1 MTTDAPSMVSV
12 FAGQRCVGFLL
23 RRGRQ
28 GIEALD
34 SDGRSLG
41 LYGSPIEAAAAVERA
56 IAPRCER
63 CGE

>member
-1 MTTDAPSMVSV
+1 MVSV
-12 FAGQRCVGFLL
+12 FAGQRCIGFLL

-41 LYGSPIEAAAAVERA
+41 LYASPIEAAAAVEKSA
-56 IAPRCER
+56 APACPG
-63 CGE
+63 CG

>member
-1 MTTDAPSMVSV
+1 MSDAAPMVSV

-23 RRGRQ
+23 RRGRE

-41 LYGSPIEAAAAVERA
+41 LYASPTEAAAEVERA
-56 IAPRCER
+56 AALAKQP
-63 CGE
+63 

>member
-1 MTTDAPSMVSV
+1 MSDAASMMSV
-12 FAGQRCVGFLL
+12 FSGRRCIGFLL
-23 RRGRQ
+23 RRGRE

-56 IAPRCER
+56 DAHAKQP
-63 CGE
+63 